1 MENKEKG
8 FKAPFDSMKVLLNAA
23 EMMKL
28 GDEKISNLI
37 DYAERLERER
47 DQIADLAKRQQIE
60 MKSIEDKLQA
70 FEYEKSVAEMRL
82 NALQH
87 QFRELMSSYEILKN
101 WAIEEATINA
111 EEVRDLCQKANDEI
125 LRIQKERDDEK
136 MQYLAVQKGFQN
148 QLESNKIKF
157 DNLVKR
163 IIGVRNAQKAFFDK
177 KKKVGSAPQELEIS
191 KRLENDLDGYLKQF
205 QTNLFYTK

>member
-1 MENKEKG
+1 M
-8 FKAPFDSMKVLLNAA
+8 LNL
-23 EMMKL
+23 M
-28 GDEKISNLI
+28 

-87 QFRELMSSYEILKN
+87 GFKELMSSYETLKGR
-101 WAIEEATINA
+101 AIEEATIHAN
-111 EEVRDLCQKANDEI
+111 EVHDLCQKANDEI
-125 LRIQKERDDEK
+125 SQIQKQRNDEK
-136 MQYLAVQKGFQN
+136 EQYFALQKGFQH
-148 QLESNKIKF
+148 QIESIKIKF

-163 IIGVRNAQKAFFDK
+163 ISEVRTAQKAFFDK
-177 KKKVGSAPQELEIS
+177 KKKVGSAPVELDYS
-191 KRLENDLDGYLKQF
+191 KKLEADLDGYLKQF
-205 QTNLFYTK
+205 NNNLFYTK